1 MNTLGERLKEARN
14 KRKLTQ
20 VSLEQLSGVPQQ
32 TIHGI
37 ESQKIKETR
46 HLMRLAKALRINP
59 EWLST
64 GEGEMEKGTVEH
76 VPSSEYGM
84 GGFRTSENC
93 SGCYG
98 EMLPGRGKGSR
109 TKHSQEISV
118 PGKKALHVKED
129 RHSSTGSLD

>member
-1 MNTLGERLKEARN
+1 MRKNLLPLLNVIVFVGFFPALAISGGMGGLNKTEA
-14 KRKLTQ
+14 
-20 VSLEQLSGVPQQ
+20 
-32 TIHGI
+32 
-37 ESQKIKETR
+37 
-46 HLMRLAKALRINP
+46 
-59 EWLST
+59 
-64 GEGEMEKGTVEH
+64 GEMEKGTVEH